1 LRNCEENN
9 PTRVPKRIA
18 LRKWSRYF
26 RYYWQYF
33 AVPANRLPKYLL
45 LFASYEKVTVWA
57 HSNSAVEDAER
68 YARKGRELLYPT
80 PISQLPEYEACEQAV
95 PYYQEA
101 VRRAP
106 DYDPDWWYGYCLRH
120 FKRDAEV
127 VEVYERAVHF
137 FPTESPLYKVLGAAL
152 EDLGRYREAADA
164 FQKVIELSGSGF
176 DPWWRAEEVAKSYDH
191 AGQSYEKLDMY
202 NEAIT
207 RRTAACSKRNLT
219 WRLKTPYLTMAYDD
233 AVEHL
238 GRLYLS
244 HQLYQEAIS
253 TFRQAIRVNP
263 NSVEAHFNLGITFA
277 ATGNRKAAVEQYQLL
292 KAVDPRRADELFRN

>member
-1 LRNCEENN
+1 
-9 PTRVPKRIA
+9 
-18 LRKWSRYF
+18 
-26 RYYWQYF
+26 
-33 AVPANRLPKYLL
+33 
-45 LFASYEKVTVWA
+45 
-57 HSNSAVEDAER
+57 
-68 YARKGRELLYPT
+68 LLYPT

-106 DYDPDWWYGYCLRH
+106 DYDPDWWYEHGYCLRH

-207 RRTAACSKRNLT
+207 RRTATCSKRNLT
-219 WRLKTPYLTMAYDD
+219 WRLKPPTLQWPMMMLWNILA
-233 AVEHL
+233 
-238 GRLYLS
+238 GC
-244 HQLYQEAIS
+244 I
-253 TFRQAIRVNP
+253 
-263 NSVEAHFNLGITFA
+263 
-277 ATGNRKAAVEQYQLL
+277 
-292 KAVDPRRADELFRN
+292 